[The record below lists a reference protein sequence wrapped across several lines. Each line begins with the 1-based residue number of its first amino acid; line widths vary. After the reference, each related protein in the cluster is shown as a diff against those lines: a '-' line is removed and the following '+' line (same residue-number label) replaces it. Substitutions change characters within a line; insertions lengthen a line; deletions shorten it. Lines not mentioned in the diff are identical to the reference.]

1 MAEAWSQRRR
11 GVWLHF
17 DNWQRYMKKNLFHL
31 IGWEKCCFTNTTYK
45 KDKTKQKLRGSV
57 QKKSRK
63 PIFILDDRCLN
74 RKHNDI
80 CKVWMNHFCMWL
92 AHFAFCVTRKSYLKF
107 IFHVFH
113 LWVITWFF
121 SCNFDKIS
129 TRIFFSNA
137 LNRTFPFDSRYFV
150 ILWKTLL
157 CFFTQNH
164 VITCTKTTKKY
175 RVECEKGNKHGCHST
190 SVKLIITLLHFNLF
204 ILI

>member
-11 GVWLHF
+11 GFDCTLTTGRDTWRKIYSIWLAE
-17 DNWQRYMKKNLFHL
+17 KSVVSL
-31 IGWEKCCFTNTTYK
+31 ILHTRKI
-45 KDKTKQKLRGSV
+45 KQSRNYVALC
-57 QKKSRK
+57 KKSRK
-63 PIFILDDRCLN
+63 RIFILDDRCLN

-80 CKVWMNHFCMWL
+80 CKAWMNHFCMWL
-92 AHFAFCVTRKSYLKF
+92 AHFAFCVSRKSYLKF

-137 LNRTFPFDSRYFV
+137 LNRTFPFDSRCFV